1 MQDLENDTPSLLGL
15 NGMSRR
21 VLVHRPV
28 LVLDKLR
35 PTWKNA
41 TGSEG

>member
-1 MQDLENDTPSLLGL
+1 MQALENDAASLPGL

-28 LVLDKLR
+28 LVLDKL
-35 PTWKNA
+35 PTWKNSK
-41 TGSEG
+41 GSEG